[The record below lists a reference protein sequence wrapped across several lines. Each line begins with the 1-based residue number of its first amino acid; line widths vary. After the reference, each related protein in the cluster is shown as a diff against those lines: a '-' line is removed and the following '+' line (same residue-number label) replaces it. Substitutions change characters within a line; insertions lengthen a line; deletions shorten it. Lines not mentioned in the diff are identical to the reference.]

1 MAPDPDSPLR
11 VSPTLTIPGTELGW
25 KFTASGGPGGQHA
38 NTANTRVELTFD
50 VGRSEALDDAQRARL
65 RAKLGDEV
73 RVVVTDQRS
82 QARNRAIARERL
94 QETLA
99 AALVV
104 PRRRV
109 PTRPGRA
116 AAARRVDAKQQRGQL
131 KRLRRRVEP
140 SD

>member
-1 MAPDPDSPLR
+1 MAPEPDSPLR
-11 VSPTLTIPGTELGW
+11 VTPSLTIPAAELTW
-25 KFTASGGPGGQHA
+25 RFSASGGPGGQHA

-50 VGRSEALDDAQRARL
+50 IVGSDALDDAQRARL
-65 RAKLGDEV
+65 RSKLGDEV

-116 AAARRVDAKQQRGQL
+116 AAARRVQAKQQRGQL

-140 SD
+140 TD